1 MIELIIQTIIIF
13 LIINFIEVAFL
24 FLFGVRRNIIAG
36 FILNNILGILFLF
49 MMYYFKIYFTN
60 LSIIDIII
68 VSSTGIFGI
77 IGLLLKIIVWC

>member
-24 FLFGVRRNIIAG
+24 LIFGVRRNIIAG

-49 MMYYFKIYFTN
+49 MMYYFKIYFTS

-77 IGLLLKIIVWC
+77 IGLLIKIIVWC

>member
-24 FLFGVRRNIIAG
+24 LIFGVRRNIIAG

-49 MMYYFKIYFTN
+49 MMYYFKIYFTS
-60 LSIIDIII
+60 LSIIDVII

-77 IGLLLKIIVWC
+77 IGLLIKIIVWC